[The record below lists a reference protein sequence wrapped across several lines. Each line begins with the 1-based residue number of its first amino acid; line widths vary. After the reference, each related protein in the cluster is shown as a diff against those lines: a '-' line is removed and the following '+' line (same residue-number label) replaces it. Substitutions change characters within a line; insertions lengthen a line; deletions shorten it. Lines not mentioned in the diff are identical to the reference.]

1 MASTGA
7 TLLLGAGVVA
17 ALLLARNHAQLEE
30 EMGVLRQREQAAL
43 IGRLAGAAG
52 GGGVRPAGY
61 VPHGHQ
67 GRAGGGGARFYLR
80 VEGHKPQRLYDV
92 MQRRD
97 RLSIGDLAQMMV
109 APDVSGVGA
118 AGESAA
124 AVWGLKAAS
133 YDMAS
138 GHVWATMDVD
148 ASKIALEPAAG
159 WTTWLLVSK

>member
-1 MASTGA
+1 
-7 TLLLGAGVVA
+7 
-17 ALLLARNHAQLEE
+17 
-30 EMGVLRQREQAAL
+30 
-43 IGRLAGAAG
+43 
-52 GGGVRPAGY
+52 
-61 VPHGHQ
+61 
-67 GRAGGGGARFYLR
+67 
-80 VEGHKPQRLYDV
+80 

-97 RLSIGDLAQMMV
+97 RLSIGDLTQMMV
-109 APDVSGVGA
+109 APDVSGVGGV
-118 AGESAA
+118 GESAA